1 MKKYPVT
8 EMHWVVTRLLIDLIE
23 VGMEEDC
30 SQNKGYRRATD
41 NMAIEEKKKVWVVG
55 HKNPDT
61 DSICAAIAY
70 ANLKNQSDEG
80 RYEAKRAGELNEET
94 KYVLKTFGVKSPG
107 LITDVGAQVKDIEIR
122 KTPGVSGK
130 ISLKRAWEMMKEQN
144 VVTLPVTDAD
154 NNLEGLIITGDIA
167 TSYMDVYDN
176 SILSRAKTQYQNIV
190 DTLDGQLLCGNEHAY
205 FMKGKV
211 VVGSA
216 NPETMEQFLD
226 DDDLVIMGNRYDA
239 QVCAL
244 ECNASCLIIA
254 GSPQVPKS
262 IIKMAAERNCVVITT
277 DYDTY
282 TAARLINQSMPI
294 SYFMTREH
302 LITFNSD
309 DYIDEIREVMASKRH
324 RDFPILDKDGY
335 YLGMISRRNLLGAK
349 GKQVILVDHN
359 EKNQAVAGIE
369 NAEIL
374 EIIDHHRLGT
384 IQTMSPVF
392 FRNQPLGCTAT
403 IIYQMYQEAGIKV
416 EPKIAGLLCSA
427 IVSDTLLFRSPTCT
441 PVDEMAARALADIAG
456 IDIEKYAME
465 MFSAGSNLKDK
476 SDEEIFYQDFKRFT
490 SGKVTIGVGQITSLN
505 GGELDKLKGRMEA
518 FMEKALENNGLDMIF
533 FMLTNILTETTEL
546 ICEGQGALQLAGKA
560 FHQDIEL
567 LEEEGLKEP
576 VLRLPGV
583 VSRKKQL
590 IPELMLAE
598 QE

>member
-1 MKKYPVT
+1 
-8 EMHWVVTRLLIDLIE
+8 
-23 VGMEEDC
+23 MEQEL
-30 SQNKGYRRATD
+30 NRKT
-41 NMAIEEKKKVWVVG
+41 MVIG
-55 HKNPDT
+55 HRNPDT
-61 DSICAAIAY
+61 DSICSAICY
-70 ANLKNQSDEG
+70 ANLKQAVTGEE
-80 RYEAKRAGELNEET
+80 YMPARAGHVNGETQFVLDYFGAEEPQL
-94 KYVLKTFGVKSPG
+94 VE
-107 LITDVGAQVKDIEIR
+107 DVRTQVRDIEIR
-122 KTPGVSGK
+122 KTKGVADN
-130 ISLKRAWEMMKEQN
+130 ISLKRAWNIMQENN
-144 VVTLPVTDAD
+144 VVTIPSVREDGT
-154 NNLEGLIITGDIA
+154 LEGLITVGDI
-167 TSYMDVYDN
+167 TKTYMNIYDS
-176 SILSRAKTQYQNIV
+176 SILSKANTQYSNIIE
-190 DTLDGQLLCGNEHAY
+190 TLEAELIIGSAEAY
-205 FMKGKV
+205 FDQGKV
-211 VVGSA
+211 LIAAA
-216 NPETMEQFLD
+216 NPDLMEFYIEPH
-226 DDDLVIMGNRYDA
+226 DLVILGNRYESQLCAIEMGADCIIVCEGAAVSMTIKKIA
-239 QVCAL
+239 QERGCT
-244 ECNASCLIIA
+244 IIA
-254 GSPQVPKS
+254 
-262 IIKMAAERNCVVITT
+262 TT
-277 DYDTY
+277 YDTY

-324 RDFPILDKDGY
+324 RDFPILDKDGR

-518 FMEKALENNGLDMIF
+518 FMEKALENNGLNMIF
-533 FMLTNILTETTEL
+533 FMLTNILKETTEL